1 MASSQAWLSVHEA
14 IRYNPAHHDVL
25 LVAVMTG
32 MLSWL
37 LQRGLNW
44 TFKKPR
50 MFILADLDV
59 VNFFL
64 LDMVLME
71 VDGLING
78 SRYGCS
84 ANIPWNE

>member
-14 IRYNPAHHDVL
+14 IRYNPVHHDVL

-32 MLSWL
+32 MLSWP

-44 TFKKPR
+44 TFNIWD
-50 MFILADLDV
+50 ILADLDV

-64 LDMVLME
+64 LDVVLME

-78 SRYGCS
+78 SRYGFS
-84 ANIPWNE
+84 ANLLGMNE